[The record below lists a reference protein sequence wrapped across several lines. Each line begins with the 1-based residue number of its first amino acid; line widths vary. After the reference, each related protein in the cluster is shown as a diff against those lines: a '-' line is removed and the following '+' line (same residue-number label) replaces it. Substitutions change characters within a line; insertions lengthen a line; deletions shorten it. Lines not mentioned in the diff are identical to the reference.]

1 MKKILLAI
9 IITLSTFVG
18 MSAQETT
25 RRHLTPQQR
34 TEMRIKTLGEKL
46 SLTEEQK
53 TQIRKL
59 YADFNKQKYPKGK
72 RKEAMEKL
80 IADIT
85 ALLTPTQQ
93 PLYEQMQKEAPAKRR
108 NPAQTNATK

>member
-1 MKKILLAI
+1 MKKILLAV

-18 MSAQETT
+18 MSAQETS

-34 TEMRIKTLGEKL
+34 TEMRIKTLDEKL

-93 PLYEQMQKEAPAKRR
+93 PIYEQMQKEANNAKRSPIPK
-108 NPAQTNATK
+108 NKAK

>member
-34 TEMRIKTLGEKL
+34 TEMRIKTLDEKL

-93 PLYEQMQKEAPAKRR
+93 PIYEDIQKEAQKKRK
-108 NPAQTNATK
+108 NSVQTNATK

>member
-9 IITLSTFVG
+9 IITLSTLVG

-34 TEMRIKTLGEKL
+34 TEMRIKTLDEKL
-46 SLTEEQK
+46 SLSEEQK

-93 PLYEQMQKEAPAKRR
+93 PIYEQMQKEAPAKRR
-108 NPAQTNATK
+108 NSAQTNATK

>member
-1 MKKILLAI
+1 MKKILLAL
-9 IITLSTFVG
+9 IITLSTFAG

-25 RRHLTPQQR
+25 RHHLTPQQR
-34 TEMRIKTLGEKL
+34 TEMRIKTLDEKL

-72 RKEAMEKL
+72 RKEAMEQL
-80 IADIT
+80 IANIT

-93 PLYEQMQKEAPAKRR
+93 PIYEQMQKEAPVKRR
-108 NPAQTNATK
+108 NPARTNTTK

>member
-9 IITLSTFVG
+9 IITISTFVG

-25 RRHLTPQQR
+25 HRHLTPQQR
-34 TEMRIKTLGEKL
+34 TEMRIKTLDEKL

-72 RKEAMEKL
+72 RKKAMEKL

-85 ALLTPTQQ
+85 ALLTPAQQ
-93 PLYEQMQKEAPAKRR
+93 PIYEDMQKEAQTKRK
-108 NPAQTNATK
+108 NSVQTNATK

>member
-9 IITLSTFVG
+9 IITLSTFAG
-18 MSAQETT
+18 MSAQETI

-34 TEMRIKTLGEKL
+34 TEMRIKTLDEKL

-53 TQIRKL
+53 IQIRKL

-72 RKEAMEKL
+72 RKEAMERL

-85 ALLTPTQQ
+85 ALLTPIQQ
-93 PLYEQMQKEAPAKRR
+93 PIYEQMQKEAPVKRR
-108 NPAQTNATK
+108 NLVRTNTTK